1 MTGEQA
7 FVSALLKLTKVA
19 TPQNIP
25 QNNQNQNQRQK
36 QTQNQRKKGR
46 KQGYVIKIISN
57 AAFIGHSRDDK
68 SGLYFHLKDGVRD
81 ADAEFEVGDEVEYT
95 LVEANEVKEMMRAS
109 GKAGKATR
117 RAIDVA

>member
-1 MTGEQA
+1 MSAPQVDQGSHSAEHSTEQSESESKA
-7 FVSALLKLTKVA
+7 KAKRRT
-19 TPQNIP
+19 NE
-25 QNNQNQNQRQK
+25 
-36 QTQNQRKKGR
+36 KKGR

-95 LVEANEVKEMMRAS
+95 LVEASEVKE
-109 GKAGKATR
+109 
-117 RAIDVA
+117 